1 MKRFSENLSKILTA
15 IQAVITLIFIGFL
28 FVLNMIPF
36 KYFAIIAILL
46 ILLFLIAALLMYM
59 GDKNKKSKK
68 GIVGK
73 VISVLVSIALAVG
86 LIYVS
91 QGNSTL
97 GNITGS
103 NVQTHTYTL
112 NVLSDSEFETINDL
126 DGYKVLINEATSDEY
141 FEQILEE
148 FKKTCPNAEIVTTSD
163 FNDLVNM
170 LINGEVD
177 AILINEGY
185 RGVLE
190 EIDGNFSVTT
200 KVIWEKDLDQKV
212 EDFSN
217 EVNVTEDVFT
227 IYISGIDTRGKV
239 STVSRSDVNMLVTVN
254 PKTKQILMTSIP
266 RDYYVTLANYGKKDK
281 LTHAGLGGVENSVKT
296 IENFMGIEIN
306 YYARVNF
313 TSLVKIV
320 NALGGVDVYSD
331 KTFVPW
337 TNRSITIYEGT
348 NHMDGEMALAFAR
361 ERYTYENGD
370 NHRVQNQQAVLK
382 AMLNKMM
389 SPTIITN
396 YTSILDAV
404 SGSFETNMKSS
415 DITDLIKMQI
425 DDMASWDFKQIQL
438 SGYGEK
444 MYGGALMP
452 DTALYYMI
460 PNEDSVNECRAII
473 QEMMDGGDIMSD
485 AQ

>member
-15 IQAVITLIFIGFL
+15 IYAVITLIFIGFL

-36 KYFAIIAILL
+36 KYLAIIAVVL

-59 GDKNKKSKK
+59 GDRNKKSKK

-73 VISVLVSIALAVG
+73 VMSILMSIVLVIG
-86 LIYVS
+86 LVYVT
-91 QGNSTL
+91 QGNNTL
-97 GNITGS
+97 GAITGAE
-103 NVQTHTYTL
+103 VQTHTYTL
-112 NVLSDSEFETINDL
+112 NVLADSKFEKMKDL
-126 DGYKVLINEATSDEY
+126 DGHKVLINEATSDEY
-141 FEQILEE
+141 FNQILDEL
-148 FKKTCPNAEIVTTSD
+148 KKKCPNVEIVTTTD

-170 LINGEVD
+170 LLNGEVD

-190 EIDGNFSVTT
+190 EIQGDFSVIT
-200 KVIWEKDLDQKV
+200 KVIFEKDLNQKV
-212 EDFSN
+212 DDFSTK
-217 EVNVTEDVFT
+217 VNVTEDVFT

-266 RDYYVTLANYGKKDK
+266 RDYFVTLANYGKKDK

-320 NALGGVDVYSD
+320 DALGG
-331 KTFVPW
+331 
-337 TNRSITIYEGT
+337 ITVNSPVSFTTLHGNYNIVAGDNY
-348 NHMDGEMALAFAR
+348 MDGEKALGFVR
-361 ERYTYENGD
+361 ERYSLANGD
-370 NHRVQNQQAVLK
+370 NDRVKNQQRVLT
-382 AMLNKMM
+382 AMLKKMM

-396 YTSILDAV
+396 YSSILDAV
-404 SGSFETNMKSS
+404 SGSFETNMKSN
-415 DITDLIKMQI
+415 DITSLIKMQI
-425 DDMASWDFKQIQL
+425 DDMASWDIKQIQL
-438 SGYGEK
+438 SGHGEQ
-444 MYGGALMP
+444 MLGGALMP
-452 DTALYYMI
+452 DTYLYYMI
-460 PNEDSVNECRAII
+460 PNQESVNQCTAII
-473 QEMMDGGDIMSD
+473 QEMMDGGNIME
-485 AQ
+485 

>member
-15 IQAVITLIFIGFL
+15 IYAVITLIFIGFL

-36 KYFAIIAILL
+36 KYFAIIAAVL

-59 GDKNKKSKK
+59 GDRNKKSKK
-68 GIVGK
+68 GIIGK
-73 VISVLVSIALAVG
+73 VMSILMSIALIIG
-86 LIYVS
+86 LIYVV
-91 QGNSTL
+91 QGNNTL

-103 NVQTHTYTL
+103 NVQTHTYSL
-112 NVLSDSEFETINDL
+112 NVLVDSEFETIKDL
-126 DGYKVLINEATSDEY
+126 DGHKVLINEATSDEY
-141 FEQILEE
+141 FTEVLEE
-148 FKKTCPNAEIVTTSD
+148 LKKKCPKVEIVTTTD
-163 FNDLVNM
+163 FNDLVKM
-170 LINGEVD
+170 LLNGEVD

-190 EIDGNFSVTT
+190 EIQGDFSVIT

-212 EDFSN
+212 DDFST
-217 EVNVTEDVFT
+217 EAKVTEDVFT

-266 RDYYVTLANYGKKDK
+266 RDYFVTLANLGKKDK

-320 NALGGVDVYSD
+320 DALGG
-331 KTFVPW
+331 
-337 TNRSITIYEGT
+337 ITVNSPVSFITLHGNYNIVAGD
-348 NHMDGEMALAFAR
+348 NYMDGEKALGFVR
-361 ERYTYENGD
+361 ERYSLANGD
-370 NHRVQNQQAVLK
+370 NDRVKNQQRVLT
-382 AMLNKMM
+382 AMLKKMM

-425 DDMASWDFKQIQL
+425 DDMASWDIKQIQL
-438 SGYGEK
+438 SGRGEQ
-444 MYGGALMP
+444 MLGGALMP
-452 DTALYYMI
+452 DTPLYYMI
-460 PNEDSVNECRAII
+460 PNQDSVNQCTAII
-473 QEMMDGGDIMSD
+473 QEMMDGGNIME
-485 AQ
+485 